1 MTRRREGRETF
12 YRLLEWDK
20 GQAASERLVAI
31 ILSNEGFEGVNPS
44 HPLGGKDGGK
54 DMICFFNRVRWIGA
68 VYFPRGQQSFGSI
81 KEKFIHD
88 FCVYFHNKDMKFH
101 CYEVLIITK
110 CNVDYNRWFVED
122 FGIKFFNII
131 SIDEINNS
139 LTYRKPYYIQS
150 KKFKKL
156 INTIIK
162 DSNYDIYKVGFKNK
176 KKLIKNRYKNM
187 L

>member
-1 MTRRREGRETF
+1 MKNIKS
-12 YRLLEWDK
+12 YLENNYSNLNNEFCNNLYVNDLSLK
-20 GQAASERLVAI
+20 NDQIYI
-31 ILSNEGFEGVNPS
+31 IHDLEF
-44 HPLGGKDGGK
+44 D
-54 DMICFFNRVRWIGA
+54 DI
-68 VYFPRGQQSFGSI
+68 
-81 KEKFIHD
+81 EKFIHD

-139 LTYRKPYYIQS
+139 LSYRKPYYIQS